1 MWSSNSTA
9 EYLLKENGNIKSCKN
24 ICVLVLIAALLM
36 DEWIKRLW
44 CVYTHTH
51 TGMLFSHEKN
61 KILPF
66 ATIWMELDS
75 IMLSEISL
83 KEEDRYHMISL
94 VCVILRKKK
103 VHRYRELIGSN
114 SCQRCGV

>member
-1 MWSSNSTA
+1 MHPCAYCS
-9 EYLLKENGNIKSCKN
+9 I
-24 ICVLVLIAALLM
+24 I
-36 DEWIKRLW
+36 DEWMDKETMMCIH
-44 CVYTHTH
+44 THTH

-61 KILPF
+61 KNLPF
-66 ATIWMELDS
+66 AKIWMDLDS
-75 IMLSEISL
+75 IMLNEISL

-94 VCVILRKKK
+94 VCVILKKKKK